1 MGTKS
6 LKNSLAAVLYKWAY
20 KLDPQLRFN
29 NTTVEYLYPFTVTLS
44 ARKATPD
51 IGPYCAF
58 NTGKIMVYNEL
69 YKQIQPYI
77 DYTTSS
83 AMGGDGTLHQAKI
96 EIVKYK

>member
-29 NTTVEYLYPFTVTLS
+29 NTTVEYLHPFTVRLG
-44 ARKATPD
+44 ARKTTLN
-51 IGPYCAF
+51 IGSYCAF
-58 NTGKIMVYNEL
+58 NAGKIMVYSEL
-69 YKQIQPYI
+69 WQQIQPYI

-83 AMGGDGTLHQAKI
+83 VMGGDGTLHEVKI